1 MGITPVRGSTRCLV
15 LKPDGNAVFNFYV
28 GGMMSGN
35 CPKLARLW
43 AFTGTWR
50 RDNDWLASLMFCFKP
65 VHLYQERMI
74 CRLIVAF
81 HGPSLVHIDLVNDDM
96 SSQHDQLGV
105 DKTATNEELKT
116 AHDKILNEQWD
127 TAWQSCGGVSGKELN
142 GWERSET
149 SEKATAAYNLLE
161 RLVNRQFPS
170 RATMTVAP
178 AILREKSTKTRF
190 LGLTRCSSFQHELCN
205 CLEVVKWTESPES
218 NYPGDA
224 I

>member
-1 MGITPVRGSTRCLV
+1 MGTTPVRGSTRCLV

-28 GGMMSGN
+28 GGMMGN
-35 CPKLARLW
+35 NPKLAQLW

-74 CRLIVAF
+74 CRLIAAF

-96 SSQHDQLGV
+96 SSHHDQLGV
-105 DKTATNEELKT
+105 DKTATTEELKT
-116 AHDKILNEQWD
+116 ARGEIWKKERD
-127 TAWQSCGGVSGKELN
+127 TAWQSCGKEITT
-142 GWERSET
+142 ET
-149 SEKATAAYNLLE
+149 SKKATAAYWLLE
-161 RLVNRQFPS
+161 SLANRQFPS

-178 AILREKSTKTRF
+178 AIVREKSTKTRF

-218 NYPGDA
+218 NYSGYS